1 VISVIVDDGEMQAIE
16 GQSGRPVDV
25 EIHVDA
31 KRLFAATRASFARW
45 LCRDRVAH
53 ISIVTAGQS
62 ITVHGAGD
70 QMAPQL
76 VGRNLFRSAVPDAFR
91 QGFRALG
98 YVEGKNFVIEYRS
111 AEGRDERFPG
121 LATEPVRLKGGP
133 DPDKRDASR
142 SGGQECHK
150 NDPGGHHGG
159 WAIL

>member
-45 LCRDRVAH
+45 LCRASCIGRAIGIAAYRVAH

-142 SGGQECHK
+142 SGGQRMPQE
-150 NDPGGHHGG
+150 
-159 WAIL
+159 